1 MRRPLE
7 ICYNSLVL
15 LVVRKKA
22 TKNEIE
28 KMAEDLMGFIKVV
41 VDVKNEILAGGGQR
55 HVEGEQKL
63 LQEGSKQHN
72 LWGGGFD
79 TETKEIDYNS
89 MINLRPSQDNP
100 SRDILS
106 PEIRREFDKI
116 VKDLL
121 L

>member
-1 MRRPLE
+1 M
-7 ICYNSLVL
+7 L
-15 LVVRKKA
+15 LVIRKKA
-22 TKNEIE
+22 TKEEIE
-28 KMAEDLMGFIKVV
+28 KMAQDLEGFIKVV
-41 VDVKNEILAGGGQR
+41 VDIENKMLAGGGQR
-55 HVEGEQKL
+55 HAEGEEKL
-63 LQEGSKQHN
+63 LQEGSKQQN

-79 TETKEIDYNS
+79 TQTQEIDYNS

-106 PEIRREFDKI
+106 AETRKIFDKI